1 MKLPFKPI
9 AILVMISLLGIFGY
23 QIYWL
28 TKLYHTMKDDME
40 NNITEAMRISDYNE
54 MMLRVER
61 LKKSNKDHGEVS
73 VSAGY
78 DDDGKS
84 FVHSSTSVTTT
95 NKAGVSNQKINVSYT
110 PKAAFDSLHLKRIN
124 DSTVIKTSVRRDTL
138 IDHKTDAALHT
149 NKGLDMLLASQRN
162 IMELASYFQRGLH
175 AGLDIILDPQV
186 AVYDSLLTELLTK
199 KGINLPHR
207 LQYLHSGS
215 TIDSSYAYIDTIAVA
230 ETPGYIPGKHDRN
243 YDYVFDLSD
252 NYTYRLTIGSTTPLV
267 FKQMSG
273 ILLTSFIILLIL
285 SFSFWFLIHTILKQK
300 TLEEMK
306 SDFTNNITHE
316 LKTPIAV
323 AYAANDALLNFNQA
337 KNEAQRNKYLRIS
350 QEQLQRLSGLVEQIL
365 SMSMEKRKTFHLHPE
380 TVCIKE
386 MLTPL
391 VEQHKLK
398 AGKPVTFDVN
408 IEPENLS
415 LFVDRTH
422 FSNILSNLMDNAI
435 KYSKEKA
442 EVNIHC
448 RKTSDTEIIVSVS
461 DRGIGIAADKLP
473 HIFDKFYRV
482 PSGNI
487 HNTKGY
493 GLGLFYA
500 KTMIEKHGGNI
511 TVSSEPGHGS
521 IFSLRI
527 PVS

>member
-61 LKKSNKDHGEVS
+61 LKKSDKDHGEVS

-78 DDDGKS
+78 DDNGKS
-84 FVHSSTSVTTT
+84 FVHSSTSVTTA
-95 NKAGVSNQKINVSYT
+95 NKTGISNQKINISYT
-110 PKAAFDSLHLKRIN
+110 SQASLDSLYLKRIN

-138 IDHKTDAALHT
+138 IDHKTNAALRV
-149 NKGLDMLLASQRN
+149 NEGLDMLLSSQQN
-162 IMELASYFQRGLH
+162 IMALASYFQRGLH
-175 AGLDIILDPQV
+175 AGLDIILGPQV
-186 AVYDSLLTELLTK
+186 AVYDSLLTEQLTK

-215 TIDSSYAYIDTIAVA
+215 TVDSSYIYTDTMAVVK
-230 ETPGYIPGKHDRN
+230 TPGYISGKRDRN
-243 YDYVFDLSD
+243 YDYVFDL
-252 NYTYRLTIGSTTPLV
+252 NTHYTYRLTIGSTTPLV
-267 FKQMSG
+267 LKQMSG
-273 ILLTSFIILLIL
+273 ILLTSLIILLIL

-306 SDFTNNITHE
+306 TDFTNNITHE

-337 KNEAQRNKYLRIS
+337 ENKTQRDKYLRIG

-365 SMSMEKRKTFHLHPE
+365 LMSMERRKMFHLHPE
-380 TVCIKE
+380 TVCMKE

-391 VEQHKLK
+391 IELHKLK

-408 IEPENLS
+408 IEPESLN

-422 FSNILSNLMDNAI
+422 FSNILSNLIDNAI

-442 EVNIHC
+442 EVNIYC
-448 RKTSDTEIIVSVS
+448 RRTSDTEIIVSVS
-461 DRGIGIAADKLP
+461 DSGIGIATDKIP
-473 HIFDKFYRV
+473 HVFDKFYRV
-482 PSGNI
+482 PNGNI
-487 HNTKGY
+487 HNTQGY
-493 GLGLFYA
+493 GLGLFYV
-500 KTMIEKHGGNI
+500 KTMIEKHGGSV
-511 TVSSEPGHGS
+511 TVNSEPGHGS
-521 IFSLRI
+521 TFTLKV
-527 PVS
+527 PVG

>member
-54 MMLRVER
+54 MMLRVEH
-61 LKKSNKDHGEVS
+61 LKKDDKDHGEVS

-84 FVHSSTSVTTT
+84 FVHSSTNVTTT
-95 NKAGVSNQKINVSYT
+95 NKAGITSQKTNINYT
-110 PKAAFDSLHLKRIN
+110 TQAQFDSLHLKRIN

-138 IDHKTDAALHT
+138 IKHKTNAALRV
-149 NKGLDMLLASQRN
+149 NEGLNMLLSNQRN
-162 IMELASYFQRGLH
+162 ILQLASYFQRGLH

-186 AVYDSLLTELLTK
+186 NVYDSLLTEQLTK

-215 TIDSSYAYIDTIAVA
+215 MVDSSYTYIDTIAVGG
-230 ETPGYIPGKHDRN
+230 TPGYIPGKHDRN
-243 YDYVFDLSD
+243 YDYKFALSD

-337 KNEAQRNKYLRIS
+337 ENKAQRNKYLRIS

-365 SMSMEKRKTFHLHPE
+365 SMSMERRKTFHLHPE
-380 TVCIKE
+380 TICIKE

-391 VEQHKLK
+391 IEQHKLK
-398 AGKPVTFDVN
+398 ADKPVTFN
-408 IEPENLS
+408 IDIDPENLS

-422 FSNILSNLMDNAI
+422 FSNILSNLIDNAI

-442 EVNIHC
+442 EVDIYC
-448 RKTSDTEIIVSVS
+448 RKASDREIIVSIS
-461 DRGIGIAADKLP
+461 DRGIGIAADKVP

-493 GLGLFYA
+493 GLGLFYV
-500 KTMIEKHGGNI
+500 KTMIEKHEGSV

-521 IFSLRI
+521 TFTLKI
-527 PVS
+527 PIN